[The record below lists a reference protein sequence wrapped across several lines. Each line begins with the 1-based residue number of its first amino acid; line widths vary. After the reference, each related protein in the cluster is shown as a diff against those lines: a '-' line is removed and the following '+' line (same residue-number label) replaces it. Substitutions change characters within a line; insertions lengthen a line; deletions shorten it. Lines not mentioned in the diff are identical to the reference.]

1 MFGHDFY
8 NGALRRYVI
17 MFGNMFN
24 EIQIKRFN
32 SAGAVIQNVIVPI
45 AYGPKQKAIERALSD
60 PTGLKDIAI
69 VLPTMAFAMSSLN
82 YAPTRK
88 LNSSLKFRNSSF
100 DESLKT
106 FNSVYAPVP
115 YDMIFTLSILTK
127 NAEDGTQ
134 IVEQILPFFTP
145 DFVVTMKALPTMSVN
160 IDVPIELTS
169 VSSDDSYEGDFD
181 LKRIMTWDLTFNV
194 KGYLF
199 GPVSKSKYVA
209 NVDIN
214 LFDGDYGYS
223 NTSIAGIGIAGD
235 GTETLT

>member
-24 EIQIKRFN
+24 EIQVKRFN
-32 SAGAVIQNVIVPI
+32 SAGDAIQNVIVPI
-45 AYGPKQKAIERALSD
+45 AYGPKQKAIERALAD
-60 PTGLKDIAI
+60 PTGLKDIAV
-69 VLPTMAFAMSSLN
+69 VLPVMSFAMSSLN
-82 YAPTRK
+82 YASTRK

-134 IVEQILPFFTP
+134 IIEQILPFFTP

-181 LKRIMTWDLTFNV
+181 IKRIMTWDLTFNV
-194 KGYLF
+194 KGYFF
-199 GPVSKSKYVA
+199 GPVSKSKYVS

-214 LFDGDYGYS
+214 IFDGDYGY
-223 NTSIAGIGIAGD
+223 
-235 GTETLT
+235 